1 MRPKPSRS
9 HEVRT
14 PVYHLKPDAAPL
26 VGPVRSAPF
35 LLLSIALLSIALLSC
50 GGGGDA
56 RPRASAPAEALYP
69 IRGVVKG
76 VAADRQSVT
85 LDHEEIPGFMP
96 RMEMEYVVADRA
108 LLDGIEPGDRVEGE
122 LRMRGRGLS
131 IVRLHK
137 RRP

>member
-35 LLLSIALLSIALLSC
+35 LLLSIALLSC
-50 GGGGDA
+50 GGRGDA

>member
-9 HEVRT
+9 HEVNAS
-14 PVYHLKPDAAPL
+14 VYHRNPPRPAREPRAPRALPAAP
-26 VGPVRSAPF
+26 P
-35 LLLSIALLSIALLSC
+35 
-50 GGGGDA
+50 
-56 RPRASAPAEALYP
+56 EAFYP

-108 LLDGIEPGDRVEGE
+108 LLDGVEPGDRVEGE